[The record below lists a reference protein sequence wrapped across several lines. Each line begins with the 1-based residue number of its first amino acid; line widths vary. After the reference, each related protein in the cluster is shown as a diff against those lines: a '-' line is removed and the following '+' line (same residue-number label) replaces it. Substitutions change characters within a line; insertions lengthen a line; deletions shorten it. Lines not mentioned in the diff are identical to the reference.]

1 MANFDPNTG
10 APLAPQKK
18 RGGRTALI
26 IICVVLLCAL
36 GFGFGASVRAL
47 SRVRI
52 VPRDGSAAP
61 VYRLPE
67 PGSRSVPAPEAA
79 YTGEELSAAEIYA
92 LLTPA
97 CVGVSTSTTSTN
109 VFGQVTRGAITG
121 SGFIIS
127 ADGYVLTN
135 NHVIETALAEITG
148 SLPASRTFI

>member
-61 VYRLPE
+61 GNLVLIVKNCVLSDYQNCASSTQLPARRLE
-67 PGSRSVPAPEAA
+67 SSALEGSARLLPGSSMRSA
-79 YTGEELSAAEIYA
+79 
-92 LLTPA
+92 
-97 CVGVSTSTTSTN
+97 
-109 VFGQVTRGAITG
+109 
-121 SGFIIS
+121 
-127 ADGYVLTN
+127 
-135 NHVIETALAEITG
+135 
-148 SLPASRTFI
+148 